1 MQTNLKS
8 AIQASLDHGRVMEEL
23 GKKEGKHRAFHEVY
37 EYLQVHGSNKLGYW
51 LQDKMLEAARE
62 ITKG

>member
-8 AIQASLDHGRVMEEL
+8 AIQASLDHGRAMEEL
-23 GKKEGKHRAFHEVY
+23 GKKEGKFDALQEVY
-37 EYLQVHGSNKLGYW
+37 EYLQVNGSNKLGYW

>member
-8 AIQASLDHGRVMEEL
+8 AIRASLDHGRVMEEL

-37 EYLQVHGSNKLGYW
+37 EYLQVHGSNRLGYW